1 MHGTYSK
8 QNVRKKVL
16 EEKSEIIDNYLYSFC
31 NFIPSAE
38 KTLKHWNM
46 AIVLLCEV
54 YIHIFF
60 SFLQMRTPQETFDVV
75 KREIHLQDL
84 SKSVVLN
91 FKLSLN
97 PRKWGH
103 NYQGTVL
110 HV

>member
-1 MHGTYSK
+1 
-8 QNVRKKVL
+8 
-16 EEKSEIIDNYLYSFC
+16 
-31 NFIPSAE
+31 
-38 KTLKHWNM
+38 M

-97 PRKWGH
+97 PRK
-103 NYQGTVL
+103 
-110 HV
+110 